1 MSEKQNYQKHIEQAI
16 QNVLKK
22 VKNPDFEDANV
33 RPQAPEHTHS
43 TGATSLVAD
52 LARARPVAVKSRSPL
67 HQNKLTQAR
76 KIPTR
81 QTPSSETES
90 STSYE
95 RPETSSQSTERV
107 HQDKKAPDL
116 SDSPLIDGEDLYVL
130 QPLDPSEIEDA
141 PEIDEDPYE
150 APYNLFE
157 EFVETELNILL
168 SRYVDLCHCSQC
180 RSDIVALAL
189 QQLPAYYVTGTRGT
203 LTAKS
208 VVWTRYM
215 QEVMDAVNKAIH
227 IVYKRPRS
235 SCKRIKHMLWVKPE
249 LEEVS
254 GPSPRPEQFSDTIL
268 EQDAPDL
275 NLSDEITEIIQTL
288 EQANAEDKAQLL
300 PVFSEHV
307 HARVQ
312 NAYQQLEDITLTTE
326 EEPEDMQLL
335 EIEDWE

>member
-22 VKNPDFEDANV
+22 VKNPDFESPNV
-33 RPQAPEHTHS
+33 KPQAPEHTQP
-43 TGATSLVAD
+43 TGATNLVAD

-76 KIPTR
+76 KVPTR
-81 QTPSSETES
+81 QVASSETEGLTQKSPEHSLSPSTDPSPQKGS
-90 STSYE
+90 SSE
-95 RPETSSQSTERV
+95 
-107 HQDKKAPDL
+107 A
-116 SDSPLIDGEDLYVL
+116 PLIDGEDLYVPQTL
-130 QPLDPSEIEDA
+130 EPSEIEDL
-141 PEIDEDPYE
+141 PDIDEDPYE

-249 LEEVS
+249 LEEVN
-254 GPSPRPEQFSDTIL
+254 GDTPKPEQFSDTIL
-268 EQDAPDL
+268 ETEAPDL
-275 NLSDEITEIIQTL
+275 DLSDEITEIIQTL

-312 NAYQQLEDITLTTE
+312 HAYQQLEETALDTE

>member
-22 VKNPDFEDANV
+22 VKNPDFEGTSLK
-33 RPQAPEHTHS
+33 PQAPEHTQS
-43 TGATSLVAD
+43 TGNTTLVAD
-52 LARARPVAVKSRSPL
+52 LARARPVALKSRSPL
-67 HQNKLTQAR
+67 HANKLSLAR

-81 QTPSSETES
+81 QATSSEEKNDSIEKSSAS
-90 STSYE
+90 STQFQTITQE
-95 RPETSSQSTERV
+95 KTSSVEG
-107 HQDKKAPDL
+107 
-116 SDSPLIDGEDLYVL
+116 PLIDGEDLYVPQTL
-130 QPLDPSEIEDA
+130 EASETEDLA
-141 PEIDEDPYE
+141 DVDEDPYE

-180 RSDIVALAL
+180 RADIVALAL

-208 VVWTRYM
+208 VIWTRYM

-235 SCKRIKHMLWVKPE
+235 SCKRIKHVLWVKPD

-254 GPSPRPEQFSDTIL
+254 GQPSKQEQFSDTIL
-268 EQDAPDL
+268 EQDAPNLDL
-275 NLSDEITEIIQTL
+275 PDEITEIIQTL
-288 EQANAEDKAQLL
+288 EQTNAEDKAELL

-312 NAYQQLEDITLTTE
+312 NAYQQLEEMPSIPE

>member
-22 VKNPDFEDANV
+22 VKNPDFEGPNV
-33 RPQAPEHTHS
+33 KPQAPEHTQS
-43 TGATSLVAD
+43 TGATTLVAD
-52 LARARPVAVKSRSPL
+52 LARARPVAIKSRSPL

-76 KIPTR
+76 KVPSR
-81 QTPSSETES
+81 SASSSETERPTANPQTLTPEPLAEALS
-90 STSYE
+90 QGDST
-95 RPETSSQSTERV
+95 
-107 HQDKKAPDL
+107 A
-116 SDSPLIDGEDLYVL
+116 PLIDGEDLYVPQAL
-130 QPLDPSEIEDA
+130 ETSESEDL
-141 PEIDEDPYE
+141 PDIDEDPYE

-180 RSDIVALAL
+180 RSDMVALAL

-235 SCKRIKHMLWVKPE
+235 SCKRIKHMLWVKPD

-254 GPSPRPEQFSDTIL
+254 GNEQKPEQFSDTIF

-275 NLSDEITEIIQTL
+275 DLSDEITEIIQTL
-288 EQANAEDKAQLL
+288 EQASAEDKAQLL

-312 NAYQQLEDITLTTE
+312 NAYQQLDEITLTPE
-326 EEPEDMQLL
+326 EEPDDMQLL

>member
-22 VKNPDFEDANV
+22 VKNPDFEGPNV
-33 RPQAPEHTHS
+33 KPQAPEHTQS
-43 TGATSLVAD
+43 TGATNLVAD

-76 KIPTR
+76 KVPTR
-81 QTPSSETES
+81 QISSSETEELAQDPPDQPFS
-90 STSYE
+90 SSAK
-95 RPETSSQSTERV
+95 PSSQSEHV
-107 HQDKKAPDL
+107 
-116 SDSPLIDGEDLYVL
+116 SESPLIDGEDLYVPQTL
-130 QPLDPSEIEDA
+130 EPPEIEDLSD
-141 PEIDEDPYE
+141 IDEDPYE

-254 GPSPRPEQFSDTIL
+254 GDTSKPEQFSDTIL
-268 EQDAPDL
+268 EQEAPDL
-275 NLSDEITEIIQTL
+275 DLSDEITEIIQTL
-288 EQANAEDKAQLL
+288 EQASAEDKAQLL

-312 NAYQQLEDITLTTE
+312 HAYQQLEETDSGAE
-326 EEPEDMQLL
+326 AEPEDMQLL

>member
-22 VKNPDFEDANV
+22 VKNPDFESASV
-33 RPQAPEHTHS
+33 KPQAPEHTQS
-43 TGATSLVAD
+43 TGATTLVAD
-52 LARARPVAVKSRSPL
+52 LARARPVALKSRAPL
-67 HQNKLTQAR
+67 HENKLTLAR
-76 KIPTR
+76 KVPTR
-81 QTPSSETES
+81 QTAAF
-90 STSYE
+90 
-95 RPETSSQSTERV
+95 PEEKSKAIKEQNAKVSQSNPTPQE
-107 HQDKKAPDL
+107 KNIA
-116 SDSPLIDGEDLYVL
+116 SNAPLIDGEDLYVPQTL
-130 QPLDPSEIEDA
+130 EATEAEEVSDL
-141 PEIDEDPYE
+141 DEDPYE

-168 SRYVDLCHCSQC
+168 SRFVDLCHCSQC

-235 SCKRIKHMLWVKPE
+235 SCKRIKHVLWVKPD
-249 LEEVS
+249 LEEV
-254 GPSPRPEQFSDTIL
+254 GEQTAEQEQFADTIL
-268 EQDAPDL
+268 EQDAPNLD
-275 NLSDEITEIIQTL
+275 LSDEITEIIQTL
-288 EQANAEDKAQLL
+288 EQANAEDKAELL

-312 NAYQQLEDITLTTE
+312 SAYQQLEEIPIE
-326 EEPEDMQLL
+326 IPEEPEDMQLL

>member
-22 VKNPDFEDANV
+22 VKNPDFEGPNV
-33 RPQAPEHTHS
+33 KPQAPEHTQS
-43 TGATSLVAD
+43 TGATTLVAD
-52 LARARPVAVKSRSPL
+52 LARARPVAIKSRSPL

-76 KIPTR
+76 KVPSRSASSSEAEIPTATP
-81 QTPSSETES
+81 QTLTTEPLAEALS
-90 STSYE
+90 QGIST
-95 RPETSSQSTERV
+95 
-107 HQDKKAPDL
+107 A
-116 SDSPLIDGEDLYVL
+116 PLIDGEDLYVPQAL
-130 QPLDPSEIEDA
+130 EPSDSEDL
-141 PEIDEDPYE
+141 PDIDEDPYE

-180 RSDIVALAL
+180 RSDMVALAL

-235 SCKRIKHMLWVKPE
+235 SCKRIKHMLWVKPD

-254 GPSPRPEQFSDTIL
+254 GNEQKPEQFSDTIF

-275 NLSDEITEIIQTL
+275 DLSDEITEIIQTL
-288 EQANAEDKAQLL
+288 EQASAEDKAQLL

-312 NAYQQLEDITLTTE
+312 NAYQQLDEIIPPE
-326 EEPEDMQLL
+326 EEPDDMQLL